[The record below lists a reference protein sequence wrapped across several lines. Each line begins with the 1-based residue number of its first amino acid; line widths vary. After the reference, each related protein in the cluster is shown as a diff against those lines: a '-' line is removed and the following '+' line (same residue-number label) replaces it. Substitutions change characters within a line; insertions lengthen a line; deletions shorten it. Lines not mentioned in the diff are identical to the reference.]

1 MIICSS
7 FIDAAL
13 LYDMLADVS
22 TPWSRG
28 VGTMAATLHSFP
40 ILDAMVHV
48 NSQLDANSI
57 YVSYRELLPRGK
69 TAREQ
74 FLRPVARRY
83 RKKLQMSEKSEK
95 SEVFSLRLDNA

>member
-7 FIDAAL
+7 FNNAAL

-28 VGTMAATLHSFP
+28 VGTMTAAVHSFP

-48 NSQLDANSI
+48 NSQLDMKST

-74 FLRPVARRY
+74 FLRPVP
-83 RKKLQMSEKSEK
+83 
-95 SEVFSLRLDNA
+95 V

>member
-7 FIDAAL
+7 FNDAAL

-28 VGTMAATLHSFP
+28 VGTMAAAVHSFP
-40 ILDAMVHV
+40 ISDAMVHV
-48 NSQLDANSI
+48 NSQLDAKST

-74 FLRPVARRY
+74 FLRPVACSFPCANHLART
-83 RKKLQMSEKSEK
+83 
-95 SEVFSLRLDNA
+95 

>member
-7 FIDAAL
+7 FNDTAL

-28 VGTMAATLHSFP
+28 VGTMAAAAVHSFP

-48 NSQLDANSI
+48 NSQLDAKST
-57 YVSYRELLPRGK
+57 YVLYREILPRGK

-74 FLRPVARRY
+74 FL
-83 RKKLQMSEKSEK
+83 
-95 SEVFSLRLDNA
+95 

>member
-7 FIDAAL
+7 FNDAAL

-28 VGTMAATLHSFP
+28 VGTMAAVVHSFP
-40 ILDAMVHV
+40 ISDAMVHV
-48 NSQLDANSI
+48 NSQLDAKST

-74 FLRPVARRY
+74 FLRPVASAATIAFLASVTKIAMS
-83 RKKLQMSEKSEK
+83 RKM
-95 SEVFSLRLDNA
+95 R

>member
-7 FIDAAL
+7 FNDAAL

-28 VGTMAATLHSFP
+28 VGTMAAAEHSFP

-48 NSQLDANSI
+48 NSQLDAKST

-69 TAREQ
+69 IVRGQ
-74 FLRPVARRY
+74 FFRAVRVYSAFRAGQNVSIFF
-83 RKKLQMSEKSEK
+83 RKMTISIDRQ
-95 SEVFSLRLDNA
+95 